1 MLVFLFVIC
10 TIFICLNVIA
20 YIGLSKVEYESKTA
34 IIFPNPDVQQTFV
47 SVIVAARNEAT
58 NLPSLLNRLVTQAHY
73 PLEIIVVSDRSTDET
88 PAVVQFF
95 QDPRVRFVEIKDVP
109 KGVSPKKHA
118 LATGIRMARG
128 EILFL
133 TDADCRPSPAWITDT
148 LKCFDKRT
156 AVVIGYS
163 PFRKK
168 ENETFIEQFQ
178 RYECFRTAMLS
189 AGAVGRNAPYMA
201 TGRNLAYRKE
211 VFETV
216 GGFDA
221 IKHILSGDDDLLL
234 QRIARKTRMKIKYFI
249 SFAAQVETDPQ
260 PSLETFLN
268 QKARHYSAAF
278 HYPPASIFFLMTY
291 HLVNFI
297 MIFLL
302 PLQLLIGGFS
312 LSQAML
318 LFDEKEFRW
327 KVLYLEPIYAV
338 YAFFSPLLA
347 FKKFHWKTGAL

>member
-34 IIFPNPDVQQTFV
+34 VIFPNPEVQQTFV
-47 SVIVAARNEAT
+47 SVIVAARNEAH
-58 NLPSLLNRLVTQAHY
+58 NLPALLNALVTQTHY

-88 PAVVQFF
+88 PAVVKFF
-95 QDPRVRFVEIKDVP
+95 QDARIRFVEIKEVP

-118 LATGIRMARG
+118 LATGIRIARG

-133 TDADCRPSPAWITDT
+133 TDADCRPAPTWIAET

-168 ENETFIEQFQ
+168 ENESFIERFQ

-211 VFETV
+211 VFETI

-234 QRIARKTRMKIKYFI
+234 QRIARKTRMKIKYFV
-249 SFAAQVETDPQ
+249 SPTAEVETDPQ
-260 PSLETFLN
+260 PTLEKFLN

-291 HLVNFI
+291 HLVNFL
-297 MIFLL
+297 MVFFL
-302 PLQLLIGGFS
+302 PFQLFIGGFS
-312 LSQAML
+312 LSQAMS
-318 LFDEKEFRW
+318 LFGEEEFRW
-327 KVLYLEPIYAV
+327 KSVYLEPIYAV

-347 FKKFHWKTGAL
+347 FKKFEWKA